1 MTSMTKTMAFVL
13 AGGCGSRL
21 LPLTAHEAKPAL
33 DFAGGTRIIDFV
45 LSNLVNSGIDRIYVL
60 AQYKPQSLVDHVR
73 AHWEPVL
80 RRSGGSV
87 QVVLPDPDLAFGAFL
102 GTADAVHKTLPL
114 CTRDAPDLVAVFAA
128 DHVYRMDVGQM
139 VLAHQRNRADI
150 SVATM
155 PVPLEQSRGFGIVEF
170 DADARIRAFQE
181 KPMQPRPMPGRPG
194 HACASM
200 GNYLFDPD
208 VLRTLLDAAASRG
221 ETDFGNHLLPR
232 AIRTHRVCAYDF
244 SANRVT
250 GTLPHEEPH
259 YWRDVGTPEAY
270 RAAQQDALG
279 PVQKF
284 NLDNA
289 LWPIGGRSRFV
300 APAMA
305 REAG

>member
-1 MTSMTKTMAFVL
+1 MTSMMKTIAFVL

-45 LSNLVNSGIDRIYVL
+45 LSNLVNSGIERIYVL

-73 AHWEPVL
+73 AIWAPVL
-80 RRSGGSV
+80 RRCGGSV
-87 QVVLPDPDLAFGAFL
+87 QVVLPNPDRAFL
-102 GTADAVHKTLPL
+102 GTADAVHKNLHL

-139 VLAHQRNRADI
+139 VLAHQRNGADV

-155 PVPLEQSRGFGIVEF
+155 PVSLERSCGFGIVEV
-170 DADARIRAFQE
+170 DAGGRILAFQE
-181 KPMQPRPMPGRPG
+181 KPTHPRPMPGRPG

-200 GNYLFDPD
+200 GNYLFDPG

-221 ETDFGNHLLPR
+221 ETDFGHHVLPHATR
-232 AIRTHRVCAYDF
+232 IHRVCAYDF
-244 SANRVT
+244 SDNRVT
-250 GTLPHEEPH
+250 GTLPHEEPN
-259 YWRDVGTPEAY
+259 YWRDVGTIEAF

-279 PVQKF
+279 PAQKF
-284 NLDNA
+284 SLDNE
-289 LWPIGGRSRFV
+289 LWPIGGRSRT
-300 APAMA
+300 
-305 REAG
+305 AGVGATAAAGGQR